1 MIYKKSMIVAAGVLV
16 TLLSLPSHAATS
28 QYLCSGNTRTAGSA
42 SDADSGYW
50 DGVFT
55 ATSAQEAA
63 AQAKRKIQS
72 QHPGDTVIVFDCRRI

>member
-1 MIYKKSMIVAAGVLV
+1 MVYKKSMIVAAGVLV
-16 TLLSLPSHAATS
+16 TLFSLPSHATSS
-28 QYLCSGNTRTAGSA
+28 QYLCSGNHRTAGSA

-55 ATSAQEAA
+55 ASSAQEAA

-72 QHPGDTVIVFDCRRI
+72 QNPGDTVAVFDCRRI